1 MHDQIITQQHCAH
14 NPPAVNSLLM
24 SIARKILSNTAW
36 QFAAK
41 FIVAAMGIMVIKITT
56 TYLSSS
62 GSIAAY
68 GQYIAVYEFLAYF
81 GIIADLGLFT
91 IAVKEMSKDED
102 NIPKIIGNVITLR
115 LILITVTMILASILV
130 FLIPKYNYP
139 GSRIPLGVVI
149 ASMTVFMTILNG
161 TITSVLQTKFQMG
174 RASLAVIIGKLI
186 SVSLMVYIIFWGFPE
201 DVDNGF
207 YMLIAAGIVGSMAMF
222 AISAYYVS
230 KITSLRPRFDMD
242 IWRNML
248 KQSLPY
254 GLALMLNTVY
264 FRIDSLFIFFMRGEE
279 ELAVYGPAMKMLEQF
294 TILPLYFMNSVL
306 PVLTRTIKNQSEKY
320 KDIIKYSFDLLSALA
335 VPMVVGTFVL
345 AYPIIFVIAT
355 PDFLSD
361 LTIGFYGTDIAL
373 KILIFAIL
381 FQFINVLFAFIL
393 ISVDKQKLLLY
404 INAGCVAFNVITNLI
419 FIPEYG
425 FRAAAVTSVLSELF
439 ILIFTFYY
447 AKKHLPFELP
457 LKNFSKILFSGAV
470 MGFAVYYLQ
479 APSYYYLQNWN
490 VAFLVPFGG
499 LVYGG
504 MILATGTVDKKMLA
518 LLKK

>member
-1 MHDQIITQQHCAH
+1 
-14 NPPAVNSLLM
+14 M

-41 FIVAAMGIMVIKITT
+41 FIVAAMGIAVIKITT
-56 TYLSSS
+56 TYLSGT

-68 GQYIAVYEFLAYF
+68 GQYLAVYEYLAYF
-81 GIIADLGLFT
+81 GIVADLGLFT
-91 IAVKEMSKDED
+91 IAVKEMAKDEE
-102 NIPKIIGNVITLR
+102 NIPKIIGNVLTLR
-115 LILITVTMILASILV
+115 LMLITVTMLLAIVLV

-139 GSRIPLGVVI
+139 GSRIPIGVVI

-174 RASLAVIIGKLI
+174 RASLAVIAGKII
-186 SVSLMVYIIFWGFPE
+186 SVSIMVYIIFWGFPE
-201 DVDNGF
+201 DIDTGF
-207 YMLIAAGIVGSMAMF
+207 YMLITAGIIGSMAMF
-222 AISAYYVS
+222 LISAYYVR
-230 KITSLRPRFDMD
+230 KITPLKPRFDMD
-242 IWRNML
+242 VWRDVL

-264 FRIDSLFIFFMRGEE
+264 FRIDSLIIFFVRGEE

-306 PVLTRTIKNQSEKY
+306 PVLTRTIKEKSEKY
-320 KDIIKYSFDLLSALA
+320 KEIIKHSFDLLAALA
-335 VPMVVGTFVL
+335 IPMVVGTFVL

-361 LTIGFYGTDIAL
+361 IAGGFYGTDIAL
-373 KILIFAIL
+373 QILIFALL

-404 INAGCVAFNVITNLI
+404 INAGCVAFNLITNLI
-419 FIPEYG
+419 FIPTYG

-447 AKKHLPFELP
+447 AKKHLPFDIP
-457 LKNFSKILFSGAV
+457 LKNFGKILFSGAM
-470 MGFAVYYLQ
+470 MGLAVYYAQ
-479 APSYYYLQNWN
+479 DPSYEYLQNWN
-490 VAFLVPFGG
+490 VAFLVPFGAI
-499 LVYGG
+499 VYGI
-504 MILATGTVDKKMLA
+504 MIFATGTVNKKMIT